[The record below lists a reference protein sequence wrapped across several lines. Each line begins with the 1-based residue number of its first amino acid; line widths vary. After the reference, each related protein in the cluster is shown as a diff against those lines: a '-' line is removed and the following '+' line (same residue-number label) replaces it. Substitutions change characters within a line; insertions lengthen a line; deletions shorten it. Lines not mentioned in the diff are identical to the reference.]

1 MVAALEVPGCDGL
14 EFDLRNS
21 ADRVP
26 VLLHDAD
33 LARVQKVPV
42 PCATL
47 TAEELAEHG
56 IPTFKDVLDAV
67 DCDVFLDVEL
77 KERVDAAIDLLEL
90 ERGRV
95 RDDGTPE
102 LRSAVVS
109 SFDPEILSWLSE
121 TRPSW
126 PRWLNAYD
134 LSPKTLAVANELG
147 CEAIS
152 VEWHA
157 IDADSVR
164 RARDAGLGVA
174 ALDGPGRR
182 GLRAP
187 GVARAAGHLRRGGRA
202 RRLTRLLVRGSR
214 HADRDRRDSEH
225 DEDRAEPLEGLE
237 PLAREPAAGHAEH
250 RDQVERRR
258 GDRRPDVP
266 QRRDVERVRE
276 RVVQEPRGRRA
287 DEPGR

>member
-1 MVAALEVPGCDGL
+1 MLAALEVPGCDGL

-42 PCATL
+42 ACATL
-47 TAEELAEHG
+47 TAAELAGHG

-77 KERVDAAIDLLEL
+77 KERVDAAVDLLEL

-95 RDDGTPE
+95 GDDGAPE
-102 LRSAVVS
+102 LRSAVLS
-109 SFDPEILSWLSE
+109 SFEPGILSWLVE
-121 TRPSW
+121 IRPSW

-134 LSPKTLAVANELG
+134 LAPNTLEVAKELG

-157 IDADSVR
+157 IDAESVG
-164 RARDAGLGVA
+164 RAREGGLGVA
-174 ALDGPGRR
+174 AWTLRDAADYERLASL
-182 GLRAP
+182 GLRAIC
-187 GVARAAGHLRRGGRA
+187 AGASALDG
-202 RRLTRLLVRGSR
+202 
-214 HADRDRRDSEH
+214 
-225 DEDRAEPLEGLE
+225 
-237 PLAREPAAGHAEH
+237 
-250 RDQVERRR
+250 
-258 GDRRPDVP
+258 
-266 QRRDVERVRE
+266 
-276 RVVQEPRGRRA
+276 
-287 DEPGR
+287 

>member
-1 MVAALEVPGCDGL
+1 MADRPLRLAHRGDWRGAPENSLGAVLAALEIPGCDGL

-26 VLLHDAD
+26 VLLHDED
-33 LARVQKVPV
+33 LARVQKIPV
-42 PCATL
+42 KCATL
-47 TAEELAEHG
+47 TAAELAEHG
-56 IPTFKDVLDAV
+56 IPTFREVLDAV

-102 LRSAVVS
+102 LRSAVLS
-109 SFDPEILSWLSE
+109 SFEPEILAWLGE
-121 TRPSW
+121 ARPSW

-134 LSPKTLAVANELG
+134 LSPATLALANDLG

-164 RARDAGLGVA
+164 RARDAGLGVGAWTVRNAADYARLAALGLRAICAEAA
-174 ALDGPGRR
+174 ALDG
-182 GLRAP
+182 
-187 GVARAAGHLRRGGRA
+187 
-202 RRLTRLLVRGSR
+202 
-214 HADRDRRDSEH
+214 
-225 DEDRAEPLEGLE
+225 
-237 PLAREPAAGHAEH
+237 
-250 RDQVERRR
+250 
-258 GDRRPDVP
+258 
-266 QRRDVERVRE
+266 
-276 RVVQEPRGRRA
+276 
-287 DEPGR
+287 